1 MAGTS
6 FKSLR
11 NLAKDIQSNLQKYA
25 PIDTGNLRS
34 RLRTAN
40 SINTIIG
47 KNSYEFNL
55 EKKSYD
61 VFVSVEVSPD
71 GAPYGK
77 WFNDPPKVVSK
88 RRKSL
93 QKTAERRNNWNFG
106 QRALDDAI
114 YKNLEAF
121 AEEIEENMALMLKES
136 LSNL

>member
-1 MAGTS
+1 MAGVS

-34 RLRTAN
+34 RLRSTN
-40 SINTIIG
+40 TINTIIG

-61 VFVSVEVSPD
+61 VFVSVEVAPD
-71 GAPYGK
+71 GAPYGM
-77 WFNDPPKVVSK
+77 WFNDPPAVKSK

-93 QKTAERRNNWNFG
+93 EKTARRRGNWNFG
-106 QRALDDAI
+106 QRSIDDAI
-114 YKNLEAF
+114 YKNLEEL
-121 AEEIEENMALMLKES
+121 AEEVENNIALQIELMFDKL
-136 LSNL
+136 

>member
-1 MAGTS
+1 M
-6 FKSLR
+6 
-11 NLAKDIQSNLQKYA
+11 
-25 PIDTGNLRS
+25 
-34 RLRTAN
+34 
-40 SINTIIG
+40 
-47 KNSYEFNL
+47 
-55 EKKSYD
+55 
-61 VFVSVEVSPD
+61 FVSVEVSPD